1 MSGINTEHKI
11 YLKILTPV
19 HVGDAQ
25 EKHLQKDLDFIQLKG
40 STWKINWD
48 KVYQFFDP
56 DAIANAIVN
65 KKLDQLL
72 ENEIEEVA
80 WEMDDDIGNSREIK
94 SFIRDGF
101 GKVFIPGSSIKG
113 AMKSWLHAAIEAK
126 LNLPAKNETL
136 GRFEND
142 IFRFV
147 QPTDCYFENETGIF
161 PTKIFNLHRAGR
173 NWEGG
178 WKHAF
183 RSFNNRPATDYD
195 FNDRD
200 FVTDYE
206 CLVSDSL
213 GSFTL
218 KLRKKLNRSFKETL
232 YNDYITTKVYNE
244 VFENDSL
251 LSLFHLINTQTK
263 KHLNREIAFFEK
275 YNQAEG
281 SVEIMENLEKL
292 LQVLNQ
298 LKSNQ
303 CILRLSAG
311 SGFHGI
317 SGDFQF
323 KDHINT
329 GQWRDGKIKFKSRKI
344 AFTPNEMFPMGFVLL
359 SATPIEKG
367 EMQIEKEVEIKNP
380 SSTSITHKAKP
391 DKPKISIEYKDAS
404 LLKKGDIVYA
414 EMDKKRKPFS
424 KVKLLL
430 ENYDFEELTD
440 LTGTKDVYASLE
452 VGQIIKCEIMTFSKD
467 GKINNVRFLK

>member
-56 DAIANAIVN
+56 DVIANAIVN

-80 WEMDDDIGNSREIK
+80 KKMDESIGNSREIK
-94 SFIRDGF
+94 SFIRDGL

-113 AMKSWLHAAIEAK
+113 AMKSWLHAAIETK
-126 LNLPAKNETL
+126 LNLPTKNYTL
-136 GRFEND
+136 GSFEND

-147 QPTDCYFENETGIF
+147 QPEDCYIEDDTKIF
-161 PTKIFNLHRAGR
+161 PTKIFNLHRTR
-173 NWEGG
+173 KSWEGG
-178 WKHAF
+178 WKHTF
-183 RSFNNRPATDYD
+183 RSFDNRPATDYD
-195 FNDRD
+195 FKNRD

-206 CLVSDSL
+206 CLAIDSL

-218 KLRKKLNRSFKETL
+218 KLRKRLSQSFKNML
-232 YNDYITTKVYNE
+232 YKDYNTTRVYNE

-251 LSLFHLINTQTK
+251 LSLFQLINTQTK
-263 KHLNREIAFFEK
+263 KHLNRELAFFEK

-281 SVEIMENLEKL
+281 SAKIMDSFESLINLS
-292 LQVLNQ
+292 NQ
-298 LKSNQ
+298 LKPNQ

-329 GQWRDGKIKFKSRKI
+329 GEWRNGKVKFKSRKI
-344 AFTPNEMFPMGFVLL
+344 AFTPDEMFPMGFVLL
-359 SATPIEKG
+359 STGFIE
-367 EMQIEKEVEIKNP
+367 E
-380 SSTSITHKAKP
+380 
-391 DKPKISIEYKDAS
+391 
-404 LLKKGDIVYA
+404 
-414 EMDKKRKPFS
+414 
-424 KVKLLL
+424 
-430 ENYDFEELTD
+430 
-440 LTGTKDVYASLE
+440 
-452 VGQIIKCEIMTFSKD
+452 
-467 GKINNVRFLK
+467 